1 MAAGNLANYHHG
13 VRVVEVSGGTAS
25 LRIPSTAV
33 IGMVVTA
40 PDADEAVFPL
50 DTPVLFNSISKA
62 QAAAGET
69 GTLTEALEIIAD
81 QVRPILI
88 VVRVAEG
95 VGATA
100 EEREADQTSKV
111 VGDYIGGKRTGVQAL
126 LSAQSMLGV
135 KPKILGAPGLDT
147 KPVADA
153 LAAVADKLKG
163 FSYVYANGCRDLSE
177 ALAYAEG
184 FGKRETMVIWPNP
197 TRWSTK
203 AKANVVVPAVA
214 FALGAR
220 AKIDTEQGWH
230 KTISNVALNGVT
242 GLEYPVYF
250 DVQDTSSETNLLNE
264 GKVTTWICRDGYSLY
279 GSRTCSTDPNFV
291 FESAVR
297 TAQVLAET
305 MAEGH
310 FWAVDKPMHPSLV
323 KDILEGINSRLR
335 SLKGLGYI
343 MDGRAWLDMEEN
355 TTETLKSGKLIL
367 DYDYTPYP
375 PLEDLGFIQRITD
388 KYWGDFAQRVA
399 TGL

>member
-1 MAAGNLANYHHG
+1 MAGNLANYHHG
-13 VRVVEVSGGTAS
+13 VRVVEASGGTAS

-33 IGMVVTA
+33 IGMLVTA

-50 DTPVLFNSISKA
+50 DEPVLFNSISKA

-69 GTLTEALEIIAD
+69 GTLPDALAIIAD

-111 VGDYIGGKRTGVQAL
+111 VGDYIGGKRTGAQAL
-126 LSAQSMLGV
+126 LDAQSKLGV

-147 KPVADA
+147 KPVAEA
-153 LAAVADKLKG
+153 LTAVAEKLRG
-163 FSYVYANGCRDLSE
+163 VAYVHCNGCRDVSE

-184 FGKRETMVIWPNP
+184 FGKRETMLIWPNVL
-197 TRWSTK
+197 RWNTK

-230 KTISNVALNGVT
+230 KTISNVALNGIT

-250 DVQDTSSETNLLNE
+250 DVQDASSESNLLNQ